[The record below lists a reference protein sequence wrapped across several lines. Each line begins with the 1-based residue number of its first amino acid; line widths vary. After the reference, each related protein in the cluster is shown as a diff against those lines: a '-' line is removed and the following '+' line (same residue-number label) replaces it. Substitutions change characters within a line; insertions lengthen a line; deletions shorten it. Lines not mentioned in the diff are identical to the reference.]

1 MFGFRTQLRDIPFDT
16 AVAKVIQALTNVGFG
31 VPNEIDLRATLEAK
45 LNIEHRPYR
54 ILGPCTAPFAPHTRD
69 IDLPPQCSVVVRE
82 EADGSV
88 TVAFI
93 FPTSVLRR
101 VDNPE
106 VYGLGKEVLGMTG

>member
-1 MFGFRTQLRDIPFDT
+1 MFGFKTQLRDIPFDT

-54 ILGPCTAPFAPHTRD
+54 ILGPCIPPLALRTQE

-88 TVAFI
+88 TVGFI

-106 VYGLGKEVLGMTG
+106 VYSPGKEVLGTAG